1 MRFTHDWLRE
11 YCPVD
16 DPPETLSERLTRV
29 GVKVEELHG
38 SGADAVYVLEVTAN
52 RPDLLSI
59 LGVARE
65 AALLTGKPVMV
76 PPIDVPAQ
84 RVDRIDRVPVE
95 VDDLILCPRYT
106 ARIVTGIRVAPSP
119 PWLAKRI
126 EAIGLRPV
134 NNVVDV
140 TNYVLYETG
149 QPLHAFDLDRLA
161 GPCVIVRRGREGEAI
176 RAIDDRE
183 YRITPDHLVIADGRG
198 PVAIAGVMGGK
209 ASEVTEATRA
219 ILIESAIFD
228 PGSVRRT
235 ARRLGLH
242 SDSSY
247 RFERGVDPAGTERA
261 SRRAAD
267 LIRRLAGGEVLPTY
281 VDLCARTWTPAHIR
295 LRYARVEKTLGYA
308 VPRAEVRRIL
318 TGLGLSIVNEGEHE
332 LLLAVPSHRPDI
344 ELEADLVEEVARVWG
359 YDRIPQTPSM
369 RIAPVARHRQGEV
382 EEAVREYLCGAGYQ
396 EVLTPSIVDEKQGH
410 DFPHV
415 SHRPPLGLL
424 NPEGKVD
431 RWLRNSILPG
441 LLGVQA
447 TNERY
452 GISDVRAFE
461 IARAYW
467 RAPQDDTVRE
477 GSRLAILDARGLDRL
492 KGTWEGLLA
501 RLRME
506 GSSTAKAAPGLRAT
520 RSLWLSIGGRAAG
533 VMGECDAEVAKRYD
547 LRAVPALLEVDLAP
561 IVEAARLS
569 VPYRAYS
576 SHPAIERDLAV
587 VVEDSLVWEKLAAAV
602 RGAGPAHLE
611 SIRPFDVYRSRSV
624 GQGRKSVAFRMVFRA
639 ADRTL
644 TGAEVD
650 AEVAK
655 VAVALEAIGATVRE

>member
-1 MRFTHDWLRE
+1 MKFTHDWLCE
-11 YCPVD
+11 YCPVEEA
-16 DPPETLSERLTRV
+16 PEKLAERLTRI

-38 SGADAVYVLEVTAN
+38 TGPDAVYVLEVTAN
-52 RPDLLSI
+52 RPDYLSI

-65 AALLTGKPVMV
+65 AALLTGKPVMP

-84 RVDRIDRVPVE
+84 RVERIDRVPVE
-95 VDDLILCPRYT
+95 VEDPALCPRYT
-106 ARIVTGIRVAPSP
+106 ARLITGISVAPSP
-119 PWLAKRI
+119 PWLTKRI

-149 QPLHAFDLDRLA
+149 QPLHAFDLDRLS
-161 GPCVIVRRGREGEAI
+161 GPRIVVRRALDGETM

-183 YRITPDHLVIADGRG
+183 YRLTADNLVIADERH
-198 PVAIAGVMGGK
+198 PVAIAGIMGGK
-209 ASEVTEATRA
+209 ATEVTESTRA

-235 ARRLGLH
+235 GRRLGLR

-247 RFERGVDPAGTERA
+247 RFERGIDPAGTERA

-267 LIRRLAGGEVLPTY
+267 LIRRLAGGEVLATY
-281 VDLCARTWTPAHIR
+281 VDLCARSWTPVNVR
-295 LRYARVEKTLGYA
+295 LRYARVAKTLGYD
-308 VPRAEVRRIL
+308 VPHAEVRRIL
-318 TGLGLSIVNEGEHE
+318 AGLGLSVVNESDAE
-332 LLLAVPSHRPDI
+332 LLLAVPSHRPDV

-359 YDRIPQTPSM
+359 YDRIPETPSM
-369 RIAPVARHRQGEV
+369 RIALVGRHRQGEV
-382 EEAVREYLCGAGYQ
+382 EEAVRDYLCGAGCQ
-396 EVLTPSIVDEKQGH
+396 EVLTSSIVDERQGL
-410 DFPHV
+410 DFPHA
-415 SHRPPLGLL
+415 STRPQLGLL

-441 LLGVQA
+441 LLGVQR
-447 TNERY
+447 TNEGY
-452 GISDVRAFE
+452 GLSEVRAFE

-467 RAPQDDTVRE
+467 RAPQDDSVRE
-477 GSRLAILDARGLDRL
+477 GTRLAVLDSRGLAHL
-492 KGTWEGLLA
+492 KGVWEGLLA

-506 GSSTAKAAPGLRAT
+506 GSATAAEAPGLRRT
-520 RSLWLSIGGRAAG
+520 RSLWLTVGGRSAG

-547 LRAVPALLEVDLAP
+547 LRTAPAVLEIDMAP

-569 VPYRAYS
+569 VAFRDFSTY
-576 SHPAIERDLAV
+576 PAIERDLAV
-587 VVEDSLVWEKLAAAV
+587 AVEDTLAWERLASTARA
-602 RGAGPAHLE
+602 AGPANLE
-611 SIRPFDVYRSRSV
+611 SIRPFDLYRGKGV
-624 GQGRKSVAFRMVFRA
+624 GEGKKSVAFRMVFRA
-639 ADRTL
+639 GDRTL

-655 VAVALEAIGATVRE
+655 VAAALAALGATVRG